1 MKVGIAQIN
10 TSFAGANYLPYVAG
24 LLQAYAEAH
33 LRDASMFEFVTPLYK
48 RVPVDQAAEHFRDA
62 DIVGF
67 SLYVWNARLSLAI
80 AAVLKE
86 RHPDI
91 FIVCGGPHVPDHAEG
106 FLRDNPAVNLVIH
119 GEGERRFKDVL
130 ENLKTCTWHNCDGVS
145 FLTDDGAFHHNPPG
159 PRIRDLDEIPSPY
172 STGLFNELMKSVS
185 EEEWLVLWETNRGC
199 PFACTFCDWG
209 SATQSKVFQFGE
221 DRLEQELAWIS
232 KKKIEFMFCCD
243 ANFGILKR
251 DLNIARQAAAISVET
266 GYPKALSVQNTKNA
280 TDRAYE
286 TQKVLADAGLN
297 KGVTLALQTLYEPAL
312 KSTKRENISLQ
323 TYEKLQHLFV
333 MDKIPTYSDLIL
345 GLPGET
351 YDSFADGVSTV
362 IENGQ
367 HNRIQFGNLSVLPN
381 AAMADPAY
389 RSEHGMETVFAPIL
403 NMHGFLNEET
413 DDITEVQELVI
424 ATATMPRAEWRKAR
438 AFAWMTAFLHFDKL
452 LQIPFIVLHELS
464 AIPYRHMV
472 ESFLDVTA
480 TACPVI
486 AGVRD
491 HFLKRA
497 AVIQDG
503 SSEFCHSLEW
513 LNVWWPDDEYM
524 FIELTTSGRIAAFY
538 HEAGRL
544 MKELA
549 ITHGHEKLGPVIDDA
564 TSLNGA
570 AVNQPGNLDDLVVDT
585 GSNVYEIYRD
595 RLHGQ
600 STPLSM
606 ERHSYRIERAD
617 AVHEDLAGWFREVVW
632 FGNKKGAYLFPIHP
646 QENFPR

>member
-91 FIVCGGPHVPDHAEG
+91 FIVCGGPHVPNYAEG

-130 ENLKTCTWHNCDGVS
+130 ENLKTGTWRDCDGIS
-145 FLTDDGAFHHNPPG
+145 FLTDDGTFHHNPPG

-185 EEEWLVLWETNRGC
+185 DEEWLVLWETNRGC

-232 KKKIEFMFCCD
+232 KKKIEFIFCCD

-251 DLNIARQAAAISVET
+251 DLNIARRAAAISVKT
-266 GYPKALSVQNTKNA
+266 GHPKALSVQNTKNA

-381 AAMADPAY
+381 AAMADPDY

-480 TACPVI
+480 KACPVI

-497 AVIQDG
+497 AMIQDG
-503 SSEFCHSLEW
+503 CSEFCHSLEW
-513 LNVWWPDDEYM
+513 LNVWWPDDEYI

-606 ERHSYRIERAD
+606 GQHSYRIERAD

-646 QENFPR
+646 KENFPR

>member
-1 MKVGIAQIN
+1 MRK
-10 TSFAGANYLPYVAG
+10 
-24 LLQAYAEAH
+24 
-33 LRDASMFEFVTPLYK
+33 
-48 RVPVDQAAEHFRDA
+48 
-62 DIVGF
+62 
-67 SLYVWNARLSLAI
+67 
-80 AAVLKE
+80 
-86 RHPDI
+86 
-91 FIVCGGPHVPDHAEG
+91 
-106 FLRDNPAVNLVIH
+106 NPAVNLVIH

-130 ENLKTCTWHNCDGVS
+130 ENLKTGTWRDCDGVS
-145 FLTDDGAFHHNPPG
+145 FLTDDGTFHHNPPG

-185 EEEWLVLWETNRGC
+185 DEEWLVLWETNRGC

-251 DLNIARQAAAISVET
+251 DLNIARRAAAISVET
-266 GYPKALSVQNTKNA
+266 GHPKALSVQNTKNA

-438 AFAWMTAFLHFDKL
+438 AFAWMTAFLHFNKL

-480 TACPVI
+480 KACPVI

-497 AVIQDG
+497 AIIQDG

-549 ITHGHEKLGPVIDDA
+549 IRHGHEKLGPVIDNA

-570 AVNQPGNLDDLVVDT
+570 AVNQPGNLDDLVVNT

-606 ERHSYRIERAD
+606 GRHSYRIERAN

-632 FGNKKGAYLFPIHP
+632 FGNKKGAA
-646 QENFPR
+646 

>member
-33 LRDASMFEFVTPLYK
+33 LRDASMFEFITPLYK
-48 RVPVDQAAEHFRDA
+48 RVPIGQAVEHFREA

-80 AAVLKE
+80 AADLKE

-91 FIVCGGPHVPDHAEG
+91 FIVCGGPHVPNQAEV
-106 FLRDNPAVNLVIH
+106 FLRDNRAVNLVIH

-130 ENLKTCTWHNCDGVS
+130 ENLKTGTWRDCDGVS
-145 FLTDDGAFHHNPPG
+145 FLTDDGTFHHNPPG
-159 PRIRDLDEIPSPY
+159 PRIRNLDEIPSPY
-172 STGLFNELMKSVS
+172 STGLFNELMKSVN

-209 SATQSKVFQFGE
+209 SVTQSKVFQFGE
-221 DRLEQELAWIS
+221 DRLEKELAWIS
-232 KKKIEFMFCCD
+232 KKKIEFIFCCD

-251 DLNIARQAAAISVET
+251 DLNIARRAAAISVKT
-266 GYPKALSVQNTKNA
+266 GHPKALSVQNTKNA

-286 TQKVLADAGLN
+286 TQKVLSDAGLN

-323 TYEKLQHLFV
+323 TYERLQHLFV

-403 NMHGFLNEET
+403 NMHGLLNEET

-452 LQIPFIVLHELS
+452 LQIPFIVLHELT
-464 AIPYRHMV
+464 AIPYRHMI
-472 ESFLDVTA
+472 ESFIDVTA
-480 TACPVI
+480 KACPVI

-497 AVIQDG
+497 GMIQDG

-513 LNVWWPDDEYM
+513 LNVWWPDDEYI

-549 ITHGHEKLGPVIDDA
+549 VTHGQEKLGPVIDDA
-564 TSLNGA
+564 ISLNGA
-570 AVNQPGNLDDLVVDT
+570 AVNQPGNLDDLVVNT

-600 STPLSM
+600 SAALSTG
-606 ERHSYRIERAD
+606 RHSYRIERAN
-617 AVHEDLAGWFREVVW
+617 AVHGDLAGWFREVVW